1 MSNPPF
7 SKRDAIFQRLYEWG
21 IPFALIMN
29 MNGIF
34 DSKKRYD
41 LFKDKQVEF
50 LIPKGRM
57 KFFTPDGVTKNSPN
71 FQSIY
76 ICSQMLDKQI
86 EFSESEF

>member
-1 MSNPPF
+1 
-7 SKRDAIFQRLYEWG
+7 
-21 IPFALIMN
+21 MN

-34 DSKKRYD
+34 DSKSRYD
-41 LFKDKQVEF
+41 VFKDKSVEF

-57 KFFTPDGVTKNSPN
+57 KFFTEDGVTKNSPN

-76 ICSQMLDKQI
+76 VCSKMLDKQI